1 MTSRFLTAGLV
12 ASLCLAAPASARLG
26 DTAAVLRERFGA
38 PETQPNKHTS
48 AWLIEAPAGALVYT
62 VTFDEKGASIA
73 EGLKPYRFARILEQ
87 TARDFIDN
95 QLSALGDPSK
105 VRIVKAGERYQ
116 FDGEAFTCGPKEQ
129 VWVDE
134 AANFLLIWIKGEEGS
149 VMAVTREMLRATRR

>member
-1 MTSRFLTAGLV
+1 MVRRFVFSGGIAFLLLAGS
-12 ASLCLAAPASARLG
+12 AFARLG
-26 DTAAVLRERFGA
+26 DNAAMLRERFGR
-38 PETQPNKHTS
+38 PEAQPNKQTT
-48 AWLIEAPAGALVYT
+48 AWLIEAPAGALLYS
-62 VTFDEKGASIA
+62 VTFDDKGVSIA

-95 QLSALGDPSK
+95 QLSALGDPSQ